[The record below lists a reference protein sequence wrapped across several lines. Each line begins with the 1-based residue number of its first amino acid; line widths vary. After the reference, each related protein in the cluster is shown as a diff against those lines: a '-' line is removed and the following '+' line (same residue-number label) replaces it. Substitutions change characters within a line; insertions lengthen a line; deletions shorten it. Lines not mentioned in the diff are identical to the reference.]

1 MPHLITNEQNAF
13 VKGRLISNN
22 IIISHKIMHYLKTRS
37 KGGKRGFALKLN
49 INQAYD
55 IVEWTFLKQMLMCL
69 GFDQQWISQVMECV
83 SIVSYIVRVNG
94 YSYKLIKLARGLRQG
109 NPLSP
114 FQYLFCIEGLS
125 HLIHQF
131 DIEDIIISKRIPSI
145 KHLLFAD
152 DSIQFS
158 RANMSE
164 ARKVRSILQNYSIAS
179 GQMVNLVK
187 STIFFSP
194 NTPV

>member
-49 INQAYD
+49 INKAYD

-69 GFDQQWISQVMECV
+69 GFHQQWISQVMECV

-94 YSYKLIKLARGLRQG
+94 YRSKLIKLARGLRQG

-125 HLIHQF
+125 HSIHQF
-131 DIEDIIISKRIPSI
+131 DIEDIVISKRIPSI

-152 DSIQFS
+152 DAIQFS